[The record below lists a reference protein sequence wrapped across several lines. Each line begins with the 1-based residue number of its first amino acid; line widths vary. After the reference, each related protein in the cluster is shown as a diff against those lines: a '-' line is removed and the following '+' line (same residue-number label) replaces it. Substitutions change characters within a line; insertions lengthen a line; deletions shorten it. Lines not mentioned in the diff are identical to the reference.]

1 MKASKLI
8 MVRGMSAVKAEHEQV
23 REQLAEASVS
33 SPRELE
39 APAKLDSKDED
50 ELTILPVFE
59 NDSHL
64 SQLVNFACEV
74 YKAIQRIFLHYLRL
88 TLQRLLE
95 CDFS

>member
-1 MKASKLI
+1 
-8 MVRGMSAVKAEHEQV
+8 MSW
-23 REQLAEASVS
+23 R
-33 SPRELE
+33 P
-39 APAKLDSKDED
+39 PARLDSKDED

-88 TLQRLLE
+88 TFN
-95 CDFS
+95 DFSNATFVTAWPSTFSATRWRTTPWRRSPS